1 MSPDGPPK
9 PPPEE
14 RLLRLIRGR
23 ESRPQPSAAAQGAPA
38 PAAAGPLA
46 AAWPARVVESAQR
59 ARWTELAAALLIA
72 LLALEAAGI
81 LFWIVRPPPRVEL
94 PAPVAA
100 GARSAPPPAL
110 FAGAPSLAASAPANM
125 FLAVAPVQA
134 AASGAQSVTTKQLAA
149 RLMLVGVVAGDPAQA
164 IIEDTQTQR
173 TYMVTPGQAVTEGA
187 VLERVLDN
195 RVVLDVGG
203 EKIELA
209 L

>member
-23 ESRPQPSAAAQGAPA
+23 QPHPQPSTAAQTAPVRA
-38 PAAAGPLA
+38 VAGPVV
-46 AAWPARVVESAQR
+46 AAWPARAVEAARR
-59 ARWTELAAALLIA
+59 ARWTELAAALLIT
-72 LLALEAAGI
+72 LLALEVAGI
-81 LFWIVRPPPRVEL
+81 LFWIVRPLPRVEL

-100 GARSAPPPAL
+100 GAGSAPPPAL
-110 FAGAPSLAASAPANM
+110 FMGAPSLAASAPANV
-125 FLAVAPVQA
+125 FTASPPAQP
-134 AASGAQSVTTKQLAA
+134 AASGAQSVTTKQLAS
-149 RLMLVGVVAGDPAQA
+149 RLMLVGVVAGNPAQA

-173 TYMVTPGQAVTEGA
+173 TYMVTPGQSVTEGA